1 MIKTKLIK
9 VLDKYFTTEGYYT
22 AKSDQWFKEIIVD
35 DILETLQN
43 HKDLDLTPIFTRI
56 HDVFPG
62 DVYIGGSFAYNKAL
76 GLPEDSNDID
86 IFICNDRH
94 MSSYAFMEVLKSIV
108 FKDLEV
114 GITKGEANR
123 YKMKEIKKRFTAEVE
138 GVTFDFIFTRDD
150 PKSLVNTRQGS
161 TISEVLIPL
170 SYDEG
175 INDRLTRIVAS
186 AGFMNLSNSVKN
198 KNDIYYEVREHMCT
212 SKHRSKIERVV
223 EKLKKLI
230 AKR

>member
-9 VLDKYFTTEGYYT
+9 VLDKYFTTEGGPIGD
-22 AKSDQWFKEIIVD
+22 SPDQWFKEIIVD

-94 MSSYAFMEVLKSIV
+94 MSSYAFMEVLKSIASTNEYGMRGANGV
-108 FKDLEV
+108 IIID
-114 GITKGEANR
+114 TKN
-123 YKMKEIKKRFTAEVE
+123 
-138 GVTFDFIFTRDD
+138 
-150 PKSLVNTRQGS
+150 
-161 TISEVLIPL
+161 
-170 SYDEG
+170 
-175 INDRLTRIVAS
+175 
-186 AGFMNLSNSVKN
+186 
-198 KNDIYYEVREHMCT
+198 
-212 SKHRSKIERVV
+212 
-223 EKLKKLI
+223 
-230 AKR
+230 